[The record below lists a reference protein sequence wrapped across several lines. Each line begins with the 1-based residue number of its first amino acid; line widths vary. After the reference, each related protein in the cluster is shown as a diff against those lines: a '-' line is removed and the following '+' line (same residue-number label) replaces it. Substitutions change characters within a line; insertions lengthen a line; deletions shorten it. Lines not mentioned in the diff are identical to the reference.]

1 MCDTVRLINAWMW
14 LVYWFLDE
22 DRHKNRASD
31 SKRNKADRQK
41 YVLGLY
47 KTEVYRYTLQMD
59 PNAVLGITMIH
70 QWMFHVF
77 FPHWVPSRPNCAHLG
92 PRLPS
97 YLRCLMA
104 RMMFVA
110 SSVVWHC
117 RKTSP
122 GFRVAFPWPVKL
134 GAQKSEATAP
144 VFEWCPSSKT
154 MIQPRKIRM
163 SSWFVLANLG
173 LASTRTE
180 FMGNTSKHLDD
191 LDVLSTNL

>member
-22 DRHKNRASD
+22 DRLKNRASD

-77 FPHWVPSRPNCAHLG
+77 FSLIGCPAAPVVPIWAPAFRRTCGVPWHAWCSWHRRWSGTAGRHLRALG
-92 PRLPS
+92 
-97 YLRCLMA
+97 
-104 RMMFVA
+104 
-110 SSVVWHC
+110 WH
-117 RKTSP
+117 SP
-122 GFRVAFPWPVKL
+122 GRWSLGRKKVRQQPRFLNGAPVQKQWFNQEKL
-134 GAQKSEATAP
+134 GCL
-144 VFEWCPSSKT
+144 V
-154 MIQPRKIRM
+154 
-163 SSWFVLANLG
+163 G
-173 LASTRTE
+173 LS
-180 FMGNTSKHLDD
+180 
-191 LDVLSTNL
+191 